1 MIGTH
6 IYMNENKYL
15 YLTLQH
21 FILEVKNQAH
31 CLLLIGCFVLPKV
44 SALKKLQNTPVK
56 FMRKWHIFMIELKS
70 LMKLSAQDLF

>member
-15 YLTLQH
+15 YLTLQN

-44 SALKKLQNTPVK
+44 SALKKLQNTLPVK
-56 FMRKWHIFMIELKS
+56 FLRKWLSLQIFMIDIK
-70 LMKLSAQDLF
+70 DLF